1 MRTFPPVH
9 TGLMAEIHALP
20 ASGDVF
26 LDARDQGRAM
36 RLSWHHDGELAVL
49 SIWRAG
55 TCAASFQLGRDDVP
69 ALVESLV
76 SATADP
82 QPRWETHPNQAS

>member
-1 MRTFPPVH
+1 
-9 TGLMAEIHALP
+9 MAEIHALP

-36 RLSWHHDGELAVL
+36 RLSWHRNGELAVL

-55 TCAASFQLGRDDVP
+55 VCAASFHLDRNDVP
-69 ALVESLV
+69 AFLESL
-76 SATADP
+76 AGALADD
-82 QPRWETHPNQAS
+82 QPGWENRSHQAS

>member
-1 MRTFPPVH
+1 
-9 TGLMAEIHALP
+9 MAEIHALP

-36 RLSWHHDGELAVL
+36 RLSWHHDGRLAVM

-55 TCAASFQLGRDDVP
+55 TCVASFQLGGNDVP
-69 ALVESLV
+69 AFVESLV
-76 SATADP
+76 RSLADQQVRSA
-82 QPRWETHPNQAS
+82 THPNQAS